1 MKLAKVDKNETYF
14 CEGEKE
20 SDTAGSREGVADLAL
35 DLLRTKIYIL
45 LKQNVKMIIW
55 SWLNLRYLKQNNV
68 LTTAKSRENVKV
80 T

>member
-1 MKLAKVDKNETYF
+1 
-14 CEGEKE
+14 
-20 SDTAGSREGVADLAL
+20 
-35 DLLRTKIYIL
+35 
-45 LKQNVKMIIW
+45 MIIW

>member
-45 LKQNVKMIIW
+45 LKQNVKMII
-55 SWLNLRYLKQNNV
+55 
-68 LTTAKSRENVKV
+68 
-80 T
+80 